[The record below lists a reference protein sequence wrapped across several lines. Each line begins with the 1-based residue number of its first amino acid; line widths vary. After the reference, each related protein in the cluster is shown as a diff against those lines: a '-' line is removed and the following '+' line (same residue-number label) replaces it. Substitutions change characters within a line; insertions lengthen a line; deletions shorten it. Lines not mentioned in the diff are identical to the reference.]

1 MAAKNVEDLKAE
13 SNGLRGQI
21 QADMGLPAP
30 HVSEEAAQLLKFHGS
45 YQQDDRDQRA
55 ARKQQGQ
62 DKAWMFMVRSK
73 LPGGALTPEQYLEH
87 DRIAGL
93 FGNQTLRITTR
104 QGFQLHGVLKGNLK
118 NVIHLINESGITTW
132 GACGDVVRNTVAPA
146 APLKDAAHED
156 TQRLARELSQR
167 FLARSH
173 AYAEIWLDGVRLG
186 SDPEEADPIYR
197 DRYLPRKFKIGI
209 AIPPRNDVD
218 VYSNDLGFIADVQGG
233 KVAGY
238 TVVAGGGFGMSHG
251 KTETYPMLAQPLF
264 FVARDQAV
272 DAAVAVIAVQRE
284 FGNRSDRKRARLKYL
299 IDERG
304 LDWFRGEVL
313 RRFSGPVKQPKA
325 ATFDTVGDLL
335 GWHAQGD
342 GRWFRGVWVQEG
354 RIADTETVQY
364 RSAFR
369 EIVERFQVPVRLTT
383 NCNLLFQDVRTE
395 DRDEI
400 DAVLGRHAVPMPESL
415 SAVRQTAQACVAL
428 PTCGLALA
436 ESERVFPSVLDGI
449 DAVLE
454 ELALKE
460 EPILIRMTGCPN
472 GCARPYNAD
481 LAFVGRAPGKY
492 AFYVGG
498 SIAGDRL
505 AGLHLKTVT
514 LEEIPNRVRE
524 LLSDYVR
531 HRSPGETFSAY
542 WGRTQQTG
550 PAPRPEQF
558 HVELAQRAAG
568 PKLVPIEA

>member
-1 MAAKNVEDLKAE
+1 MAAKNVEDIKAE

-21 QADMGLPAP
+21 QADLAAAPP
-30 HVSEEAAQLLKFHGS
+30 HVSEDAAQLLKFHGT
-45 YQQDDRDQRA
+45 YQQDDRDQRV

-73 LPGGALTPEQYLEH
+73 LPGGALTAEQYLEH

-93 FGNQTLRITTR
+93 FGNHTLRITTR
-104 QGFQLHGVLKGNLK
+104 QGFQLHGVLKGDLK
-118 NVIHLINESGITTW
+118 SVLRLINESGVTTW

-146 APLKDAAHED
+146 APIKDDAHED
-156 TQRLARELSQR
+156 AQRLANELSR
-167 FLARSH
+167 RLLARSH
-173 AYAEIWLDGVRLG
+173 AYAEIWLDDARLAA
-186 SDPEEADPIYR
+186 DEEKIDPIYR

-218 VYSNDLGFIADVQGG
+218 VYSNDLGFIADVQAG

-238 TVVAGGGFGMSHG
+238 TVVVGGGFGMSHG

-264 FVARDQAV
+264 YVNRDQVV
-272 DAAVAVIAVQRE
+272 DAAVAIIAVQRD
-284 FGNRSDRKRARLKYL
+284 FGNRTDRKRARLKYL

-304 LDWFRGEVL
+304 LAWFRSEVL
-313 RRFSGPVKQPKA
+313 HRFAGATDRPKEVV
-325 ATFDTVGDLL
+325 FDTVGDLL

-342 GRWFRGVWVQEG
+342 GRWFRGVWIQEG
-354 RIADTETVQY
+354 RIADTDDVRY

-369 EIVERFQVPVRLTT
+369 EIVERFRLPLRLTT
-383 NCNLLFQDVRTE
+383 NCNLLFKDVRPE
-395 DRDEI
+395 DRGEVDGI
-400 DAVLGRHAVPMPESL
+400 LNRHAVPLPGRVSV
-415 SAVRQTAQACVAL
+415 VRQTAQACVAL

-449 DAVLE
+449 EAVLE
-454 ELALKE
+454 ELSLKE

-481 LAFVGRAPGKY
+481 IAFVGRAPGKY

-498 SIAGDRL
+498 SVAGDRL

-514 LEEIPNRVRE
+514 QDEIPQRVRE

-531 HRSPGETFSAY
+531 HRLEGETFSAY
-542 WGRTQQTG
+542 WGRTQETG

-558 HVELAQRAAG
+558 HVELAQRAAD
-568 PKLVPIEA
+568 PKLVPVEA